1 MRYDPEFPDDNERNE
16 GHPAL
21 CSLLSQI
28 TICIRDTG
36 CILLIDWLC
45 EYEDRF
51 APPAVESFR
60 LFLTTV
66 PANSEVFCLTL
77 IPSNRDKALS
87 GLRALNVLRD
97 LMAPSSE

>member
-21 CSLLSQI
+21 CLLSQI